1 MKDTEKNETTNNV
14 TKRSG
19 TPKEESFSP
28 KGISFRARHRVFFT
42 VVFNVV
48 FSEDAYSLTH
58 ALLSHNVAGEWGK
71 TLASLAAF
79 VTGHHRRGLSE
90 DAR

>member
-48 FSEDAYSLTH
+48 FSEDILFDTRVT
-58 ALLSHNVAGEWGK
+58 LS
-71 TLASLAAF
+71 
-79 VTGHHRRGLSE
+79 
-90 DAR
+90 